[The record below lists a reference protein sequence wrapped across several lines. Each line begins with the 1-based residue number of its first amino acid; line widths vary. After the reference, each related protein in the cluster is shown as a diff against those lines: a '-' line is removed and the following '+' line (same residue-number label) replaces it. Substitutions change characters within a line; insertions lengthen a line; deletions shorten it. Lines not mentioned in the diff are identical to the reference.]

1 MITIDIVSDT
11 VCPWCFVGKRRLE
24 QALAQMADAPEVT
37 IAWRPFQLNP
47 DMPREGADRKTHLRA
62 KFGGDERFK
71 QMYDAITEAGKSVE
85 IPFAFDKVERTPNTI
100 DSHRLIDRAGRNGR
114 QDAVV
119 EALFHAYFL
128 EGRDIGDIDVLVDV
142 ATGAGLNGDEIR
154 AYLESDEDIERMKAE
169 DRKAREMGI
178 QGVPC
183 FVINQKYAISG
194 AQEPAAFL
202 QIFERIAGEAAQAEA
217 GDTAP

>member
-217 GDTAP
+217 GDAAP

>member
-1 MITIDIVSDT
+1 MISIDIGSDT

-24 QALAQMADAPEVT
+24 QALAQMDDAPEVA

-62 KFGGDERFK
+62 KFGGDASFK
-71 QMYDAITEAGKSVE
+71 QMYDAIVEAGKSVE

-100 DSHRLIDRAGRNGR
+100 DSHRLIDRAGKTGH

-119 EALFHAYFL
+119 EALFRTYFL
-128 EGRDIGDIDVLVDV
+128 EGRDIGDIDVLVEI
-142 ATGAGLNGDEIR
+142 ASSAGLDADEIR
-154 AYLESDEDIERMKAE
+154 AYLESDDDIERIRAE
-169 DRKAREMGI
+169 DRSAREMGV

-183 FVINQKYAISG
+183 FIINQKYAVSG

-202 QIFERIAGEAAQAEA
+202 QVFERIAGEDSKAEA
-217 GDTAP
+217 EDATA

>member
-24 QALAQMADAPEVT
+24 QALAQKGDVPEVR
-37 IAWRPFQLNP
+37 IVWRPFQLNP

-62 KFGGDERFK
+62 KFGDDERFK
-71 QMYDAITEAGKSVE
+71 QVYDAILEAGRSVE
-85 IPFAFDKVERTPNTI
+85 IPFAFDKIERTPNTI

-119 EALFHAYFL
+119 EALFHTYFL

-142 ATGAGLNGDEIR
+142 ATSAGLDADEIR
-154 AYLESDEDIERMKAE
+154 AYLRSEEDIERMRAE
-169 DRKAREMGI
+169 DMKAREMGI

-183 FVINQKYAISG
+183 FIVNQKYAISG

-202 QIFERIAGEAAQAEA
+202 QIFERIAGEEGLAEA
-217 GDTAP
+217 EDATA

>member
-24 QALAQMADAPEVT
+24 QALAQQGNGVDVR

-47 DMPREGADRKTHLRA
+47 EMPREGADRKTHLRA
-62 KFGGDERFK
+62 KFGDDDRFEK
-71 QMYDAITEAGKSVE
+71 AYDAIVEAGKSVE
-85 IPFAFDKVERTPNTI
+85 IPFAFDDIERTPNTI
-100 DSHRLIDRAGRNGR
+100 NSHRLIDRAGKTGR

-119 EALFHAYFL
+119 EVLFRTYFL

-142 ATGAGLNGDEIR
+142 AREAGLDGDEIR
-154 AYLESDEDIERMKAE
+154 DYLQSDEDVERINAE
-169 DRKAREMGI
+169 DKLAREMGI

-183 FVINQKYAISG
+183 FVVNQKYAISG
-194 AQEPAAFL
+194 AQDPAVFL
-202 QIFERIAGEAAQAEA
+202 QVFERIAEETGQS
-217 GDTAP
+217 DTEGATS

>member
-37 IAWRPFQLNP
+37 VTWRPFQLNP

-71 QMYDAITEAGKSVE
+71 QMYDAITEAGKSVQ

-100 DSHRLIDRAGRNGR
+100 DSHRLIDRAGKTGH

-119 EALFHAYFL
+119 EALFRTYFV
-128 EGRDIGDIDVLVDV
+128 EGRDIGDIDVLVDI
-142 ATGAGLNGDEIR
+142 ATSAGLDAGEVR
-154 AYLESDEDIERMKAE
+154 AYLESDEDIERMRAE
-169 DRKAREMGI
+169 DRKAREMGV

-183 FVINQKYAISG
+183 FIVNQKYAISG

-202 QIFERIAGEAAQAEA
+202 QVFERIAGEDSPAEA
-217 GDTAP
+217 EDASA

>member
-169 DRKAREMGI
+169 DSKAREMGI

>member
-100 DSHRLIDRAGRNGR
+100 DSHRLIDRAGRNDR

-217 GDTAP
+217 GDAAP

>member
-24 QALAQMADAPEVT
+24 QVLARQGNSADVR

-47 DMPREGADRKTHLRA
+47 EMPREGADRKTHLRA
-62 KFGGDERFK
+62 KFGGDDRLK
-71 QMYDAITEAGKSVE
+71 QAYDAIVEAGKSVE
-85 IPFAFDKVERTPNTI
+85 IPFAFDDIERTPNTI
-100 DSHRLIDRAGRNGR
+100 NSHRLIDRAGKTGR

-119 EALFHAYFL
+119 EVLFRTYFL

-142 ATGAGLNGDEIR
+142 ASKAGLDGDEIR
-154 AYLESDEDIERMKAE
+154 DYLQSDEDVERINAE
-169 DRKAREMGI
+169 DKLAREMGI

-183 FVINQKYAISG
+183 FVVNQKYAISG
-194 AQEPAAFL
+194 AQDPAVFL
-202 QIFERIAGEAAQAEA
+202 QVFERIAEETGQA
-217 GDTAP
+217 DTEGATA

>member
-24 QALAQMADAPEVT
+24 QALAQKGDGPEVR

-71 QMYDAITEAGKSVE
+71 QMYDAITEAGNSVE

-100 DSHRLIDRAGRNGR
+100 DSHRLIDRAGKTGR

-119 EALFHAYFL
+119 EVLFRTYFL

-142 ATGAGLNGDEIR
+142 ATEAGLDGDEIR
-154 AYLESDEDIERMKAE
+154 DYLQSDEDIERINAE
-169 DRKAREMGI
+169 DKLAREMGI

-183 FVINQKYAISG
+183 FVVNQKYAISG
-194 AQEPAAFL
+194 AQDPAVFL
-202 QIFERIAGEAAQAEA
+202 QLFERIAEEA
-217 GDTAP
+217 GQAGAEGATA

>member
-169 DRKAREMGI
+169 DSKAREMGI

-217 GDTAP
+217 GDAAP